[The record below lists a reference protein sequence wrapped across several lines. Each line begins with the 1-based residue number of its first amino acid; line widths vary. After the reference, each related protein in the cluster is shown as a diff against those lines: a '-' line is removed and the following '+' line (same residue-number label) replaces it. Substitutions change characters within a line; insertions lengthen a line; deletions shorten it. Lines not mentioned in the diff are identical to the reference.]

1 MQSESFAFLASVRE
15 PMRQAVEAR
24 RRRQRGWQQW
34 ERRAFERLRDLI
46 VGDAQLVPAH
56 PQVTTQ
62 EDQIVWARS
71 PVRLDLAG
79 GWTDTP
85 PYCLEY
91 GGKVVNLAA
100 DLNGQPPIQVFARV
114 VPQTEIVL
122 RSIDLGEEVRLRHYA
137 DVENFGAP
145 FTPFALARAA
155 LALAGFVPRFHA
167 RGGHSSLQRHLREF
181 GGGLEITQL
190 SAVPKGSGLG
200 ASSILAAT
208 LLAALNDLCGLQ
220 WDKNM
225 LAARTLA
232 MEQLLTTGGGWQDQ
246 AGAIYSGVKLL
257 QTAPGLR
264 QNIQVRWLP
273 EHLFQPEYLNHRV
286 LLYYTGITR
295 LAKNILQEIVR
306 QIFLDSPTH
315 LETLAAIG
323 RNAEATFDAIQRCDY
338 EGLAHCV
345 KRSWQLN
352 QALDSG
358 TNPPPIQHLLERVG
372 KHLAAAKLLGAGGG
386 GFLLMLAK
394 DEKAA
399 AEIRRHLTRH
409 PPNPRARF
417 VRLSLSET
425 GLQVTRS

>member
-1 MQSESFAFLASVRE
+1 MEPEPHEYLASVRE
-15 PMRQAVEAR
+15 PMQQAVELR
-24 RRRQRGWQQW
+24 RRHRGGWQNW
-34 ERRAFERLRDLI
+34 ERKAFERLRDLI
-46 VGDAQLVPAH
+46 VGDAQLSPAL
-56 PQVTTQ
+56 PKVTTK

-85 PYCLEY
+85 PYCLEC

-100 DLNGQPPIQVFARV
+100 NLNGQPPIQVFARV
-114 VPQTEIVL
+114 IPQPEIVL
-122 RSIDLGEEVRLRHYA
+122 RSIDLGQGVRLRTYA
-137 DVENFGAP
+137 EVENFGAP
-145 FTPFALARAA
+145 YTPFAIARAA
-155 LALAGFVPRFHA
+155 LALAGFIPRFHVN
-167 RGGHSSLQRHLREF
+167 GGYGSLQKHLRAF

-208 LLAALNDLCGLQ
+208 LLAALNDLCGLR

-225 LAARTLA
+225 IAARTLA
-232 MEQLLTTGGGWQDQ
+232 LEQLLTTGGGWQDQ

-257 QTAPGLR
+257 QTYPGLR
-264 QNIQVRWLP
+264 QQIQVRWLP
-273 EHLFQPEYLNHRV
+273 EHLFQADQLNHRV

-306 QIFLDSPTH
+306 QIFLNSPQH

-323 RNAEATFDAIQRCDY
+323 QNAEATFDAIQRCDY
-338 EGLAHCV
+338 GALAVCV
-345 KRSWQLN
+345 DRSWKLN
-352 QALDSG
+352 QKLDSG
-358 TNPPPIQHLLERVG
+358 TNPPAVQRLLERVQ

-386 GFLLMLAK
+386 GFLLMFAR
-394 DEKAA
+394 DESHAQEA
-399 AEIRRHLTRH
+399 RRKLTRN

-417 VRLSLSET
+417 VELNLSTT

>member
-1 MQSESFAFLASVRE
+1 MEL
-15 PMRQAVEAR
+15 R
-24 RRRQRGWQQW
+24 RRRQGGWQSR
-34 ERRAFERLRDLI
+34 EREAFQRLRDLL
-46 VGDAQLVPAH
+46 VNDAQLSPAQ
-56 PQVTTQ
+56 PRLTTQ

-91 GGKVVNLAA
+91 GGRVVNLAA

-114 VPQTEIVL
+114 ITRAEIVL
-122 RSIDLGEEVRLRHYA
+122 RSIDLGQEVRLHSYA
-137 DVENFGAP
+137 DVEDFETP
-145 FTPFALARAA
+145 FAPFALARGA
-155 LALAGFVPRFHA
+155 LAMAGFIPRFHA
-167 RGGHSSLQRHLREF
+167 KGGSSSLQRQLREL

-208 LLAALNDLCGLQ
+208 LLAALNDLCGLN
-220 WDKNM
+220 WNRDM
-225 LAARTLA
+225 ISARTLA
-232 MEQLLTTGGGWQDQ
+232 LEQWLTTGGGWQDQ
-246 AGAIYSGVKLL
+246 AGAIYNGVKLL
-257 QTAPGLR
+257 QTSAGLR
-264 QNIQVRWLP
+264 QRIQVRWLP
-273 EHLFQPEYLNHRV
+273 EHLFQPDCFNRRI

-306 QIFLDSPTH
+306 QIFLSSPTH
-315 LETLAAIG
+315 LQTLAAIG
-323 RNAEATFDAIQRCDY
+323 ENAEATADAIQRGDY
-338 EGLAHCV
+338 AALACCV
-345 KRSWQLN
+345 GRSWELN

-358 TNPPPIQHLLERVG
+358 TNPPPIQRLLGRIETY
-372 KHLAAAKLLGAGGG
+372 LAGAKLLGAGGG

-394 DEKAA
+394 DEAA
-399 AEIRRHLTRH
+399 AEQIRHTLARH

-417 VRLSLSET
+417 VKLSLSTT

>member
-1 MQSESFAFLASVRE
+1 MQPETYAFLEAVRE
-15 PMRQAVEAR
+15 PMQQAVERR
-24 RRRQRGWQQW
+24 RRRQGGWQAW
-34 ERRAFERLRDLI
+34 ERKAFERLRELI
-46 VGDAQLVPAH
+46 VGEAQLAPAE
-56 PQVTTQ
+56 PRFTVQ

-85 PYCLEY
+85 PYCLEF
-91 GGKVVNLAA
+91 GGKVVNVAA

-114 VPQTEIVL
+114 TARPEIVL
-122 RSIDLGEEVRLRHYA
+122 RSIDLGEEVRLRSYRELE
-137 DVENFGAP
+137 DFGAP
-145 FTPFALARAA
+145 YTPFALARGA

-167 RGGHSSLQRHLREF
+167 QGGEGSLQKQLRGL

-208 LLAALNDLCGLQ
+208 LLAALNDLCGLR
-220 WDKNM
+220 WDKDM

-232 MEQLLTTGGGWQDQ
+232 LEQLLTTGGGWQDQ
-246 AGAIYSGVKLL
+246 AGAIYRGVKLL
-257 QTAPGLR
+257 QTVPGLR
-264 QNIQVRWLP
+264 QQIQVRWLP
-273 EHLFQPEYLNHRV
+273 EHLFQAEVLNRRI

-306 QIFLDSPTH
+306 QIFLKSPAH

-323 RNAEATFDAIQRCDY
+323 RNAETTFEAIQRCDY
-338 EGLAHCV
+338 GALAACV
-345 KRSWQLN
+345 ERSWQLN

-358 TNPPPIQHLLERVG
+358 TNPPPIQRLLARLQ
-372 KHLAAAKLLGAGGG
+372 KHLAGAKLLGAGGG

-394 DEKAA
+394 DEAA
-399 AEIRRHLTRH
+399 AGAIRRTLTQQ

-417 VRLSLSET
+417 VEVSLSAT

>member
-1 MQSESFAFLASVRE
+1 
-15 PMRQAVEAR
+15 MRQAVDLR
-24 RRRQRGWQQW
+24 RRRQSGWQAW
-34 ERRAFERLRDLI
+34 ERKAFERLRDLI
-46 VGDAQLVPAH
+46 VGDAQLAPAH
-56 PQVTTQ
+56 PRVATQ

-100 DLNGQPPIQVFARV
+100 HLNGQPPIQVFARAI
-114 VPQTEIVL
+114 PKPEIVL
-122 RSIDLGEEVRLRHYA
+122 RSIDLGEEVRLQTYA

-155 LALAGFVPRFHA
+155 LAVAGFSPRFHA
-167 RGGHSSLQRHLREF
+167 RGGFSSLQRHLREL

-220 WDKNM
+220 WDRNM
-225 LAARTLA
+225 IAARTLA
-232 MEQLLTTGGGWQDQ
+232 LEQLLTTGGGWQDQ
-246 AGAIYSGVKLL
+246 AGAIYGGVKLL
-257 QTAPGLR
+257 QTTPGLR
-264 QNIQVRWLP
+264 QQIQVRWLP
-273 EHLFQPEYLNHRV
+273 EHLFQPDQLNRRI

-306 QIFLDSPTH
+306 QIFLNSPQH

-323 RNAEATFDAIQRCDY
+323 RNAEATFEAIQRCDY
-338 EGLAHCV
+338 LALADCV
-345 KRSWQLN
+345 NRSWQLN

-358 TNPPPIQHLLERVG
+358 TNPPPIQRLLARLQ

-386 GFLLMLAK
+386 GFLLMLAR
-394 DEKAA
+394 DEAA
-399 AEIRRHLTRH
+399 AEAIRRTLTRH

-417 VRLSLSET
+417 VQLNLSTS